1 MSEKRRDN
9 KNRILNNGESQ
20 RSDGRYRFKYLDKN
34 GKERNL
40 YSWRLD
46 HNDPTPKGRKK
57 DLSLREKE
65 KQVERDMLDEI
76 VPMGGNYT
84 VLSLCERYISL
95 RVGVRHSTT
104 SGYKTVL
111 NVLRKDG
118 FGKRRIENVKTSD
131 AKAWLVKLQQVDG
144 KGYSS
149 IHTIRGVV
157 KPAFEMAEKD
167 DLIRKNPFD
176 FKLVSVIVNDS
187 VRRDAI
193 TGKQERNLLKF
204 IKEDRHYCRYYDG
217 IYILLNSGLR
227 ISEFCGLTLDDV
239 VFDEMYIR
247 VDHQLRREAGIGYFI
262 EKPKTED
269 GNRFVPM
276 TEEVAEC
283 FRNIIKNRKKP
294 KKEPVID
301 GYSGFLCLDKND
313 MPMVANH
320 WEKYLQFIRNKYNR
334 IYKEEM
340 PLVTPHVCRH
350 TFCSKMA
357 RAGMNPKTLQYIM
370 GHADISVTMNVYTHI
385 GSDDAKKEMQR
396 VTGGVAEWYED

>member
-34 GKERNL
+34 GKERNV

-111 NVLRKDG
+111 NVLRKDS

-187 VRRDAI
+187 VKRDAI

-239 VFDEMYIR
+239 DFDEMYIR

-269 GNRFVPM
+269 GNRFIPM

-301 GYSGFLCLDKND
+301 GYSGFICLDKND

-334 IYKEEM
+334 IYKEEI

-396 VTGGVAEWYED
+396 VTGGIAEWYED

>member
-34 GKERNL
+34 GKERNV

-111 NVLRKDG
+111 NVLRKDS

-239 VFDEMYIR
+239 DFDEMYIR

-283 FRNIIKNRKKP
+283 FRNIIRNRVKP

-396 VTGGVAEWYED
+396 VTGGIAEWYED